1 MQATG
6 ATFCDRMNENVLTAS
21 GGCLSCAAEDVS
33 KADAQPGRKSAG
45 GVLDKKEVLMKKTF
59 IAFGITLALMTGS
72 AWAGEP
78 ETPAAEEIT
87 EVTEISPAV
96 EEITEVADIS
106 LPETEQPQEK
116 ELPAAGEIIENFE
129 VIETRPYEAVDA
141 QVVLFEHQKTGAKV
155 MYIANDDTNRTFDL
169 TFLTHAID
177 DTGLPHVF
185 EHATL
190 DGSEKYPSK
199 TLFFNLIYQTYN
211 TFMNAMTYNRMT
223 TFPVASLSED
233 QLLKYADYYTD
244 SCLHPLIM
252 EDESIFREEA
262 WRYRMA
268 DEESPLTIEGT
279 VYSEMLGAV
288 TTQTQAAG
296 NFLADAFPGSWIRY
310 ESGGNPDVIPEM
322 TYESLKAYHDL
333 YYHPSNCIAYLYG
346 DIEDYAAFLA
356 LLDEAFSP
364 YEKKTFVVEDEQYE
378 PLEESVENSWL
389 FPVEAGSDVTYAS
402 SAYYG
407 ILLPGLADEDELMK
421 IDLLASVL
429 GAESSPLSQALQT
442 ALPYAQLN
450 CYLEMSGPDPVLV
463 FAADHVNEEDGE
475 TFRDVVDQELAE
487 LEKNGIS
494 RELAEAVESSRV
506 LSSRLRREG
515 TSVGVNLIAY
525 LAYNYSLYEDAWS
538 ALTLEQYEEMLADW
552 CLDGTF
558 AELAGEYLT
567 GDQLTVLS
575 VTTPQP
581 GGKEEKDAALAEKL
595 EEVKAGMS
603 DEEKAD
609 VIAASNAVD
618 EMEDTSGLVRS
629 IQAVTVDTLPE
640 EIPQYEIIDE
650 TDETGLRHV
659 ETAVQVSEVGTVE
672 LFLDAKGLS
681 VEDLRWMRL
690 LTDLQGYIDSEK
702 HSRQELAVAQEH
714 YFYSGSVSCDILDEN
729 DAPHPYYTI
738 SWISLTDDLAQ
749 GYDLAYELAF
759 EQALDEAHVSQVS
772 DALQALLANQ
782 KMAITQSPYSVTIF
796 KGFAKN
802 NAVMALNDEV
812 GNLNYYRFLQK
823 TAEDLEKDP
832 ASVIEK
838 LVNVRELLRSSGG
851 AIAAYVGDEE
861 SFEANRALADDF
873 FARFD
878 TDETEAAV
886 YDTGSYPD
894 SYALIVDS
902 AVSYNGYAADYETL
916 GLDGYNAGIDVV
928 TALVTDQ
935 FLYPM
940 LRDQYGAYGAM
951 NNALEDAGIFMFSY
965 RDPNLTETFAVYEQ
979 LPDLLRQYPVDQ
991 EVINGYILST
1001 YSGVALSSGELLD
1014 ALNAVSDYLSGKDP
1028 ARKLAW
1034 MEQIKSVTPETI
1046 ESFADVYQAL
1056 VEKGVLISAG
1066 GSGIIRANSELFDE
1080 IEAPFE
1086 TAGGEEEIT
1095 EAADMMDEA
1104 A

>member
-1 MQATG
+1 M
-6 ATFCDRMNENVLTAS
+6 
-21 GGCLSCAAEDVS
+21 
-33 KADAQPGRKSAG
+33 RKQ
-45 GVLDKKEVLMKKTF
+45 L
-59 IAFGITLALMTGS
+59 ITLGMILAMMMTSVCAPGLEAL
-72 AWAGEP
+72 ADE
-78 ETPAAEEIT
+78 ETT
-87 EVTEISPAV
+87 EVTEV
-96 EEITEVADIS
+96 S
-106 LPETEQPQEK
+106 LPEAEKPLLETEK
-116 ELPAAGEIIENFE
+116 ELPAAGDVIENFE
-129 VIETRPYEAVDA
+129 VLETRPYEAVDA

-199 TLFFNLIYQTYN
+199 SLFFNLIYQTYN
-211 TFMNAMTYNRMT
+211 TFMNAMTYDRMT

-252 EDESIFREEA
+252 DDESIFREEA

-288 TTQTQAAG
+288 TTQTQAAQ

-346 DIEDYAAFLA
+346 DIENYAAFLA

-364 YEKKTFVVEDEQYE
+364 YEKKTFTVEDEQYE
-378 PLEESVENSWL
+378 PLESSAENNWL
-389 FPVEAGSDVTYAS
+389 FPVETGSDTTYAS
-402 SAYYG
+402 TAYYG
-407 ILLPGLADEDELMK
+407 ILMPDLVDEDEMMK
-421 IDLLASVL
+421 LDLLSSVL
-429 GAESSPLSQALQT
+429 GADSSPLSQALQT
-442 ALPYAQLN
+442 ALPYAQLS
-450 CYLEMSGPDPVLV
+450 CYLEMAGPDPVMV
-463 FAADHVNEEDGE
+463 FVADHVNEQDGQI
-475 TFRDVVDQELAE
+475 FRDVVDQELAE

-494 RELAEAVESSRV
+494 RELADAVESSRV

-515 TSVGVNLIAY
+515 TEVGVNLIAY
-525 LAYNYSLYEDAWS
+525 LAYNNAVYEDVWS

-558 AELAGEYLT
+558 AGLTGKYLT
-567 GDQLTVLS
+567 GEQLSVLS
-575 VTTPQP
+575 VTSPQP
-581 GGKEEKDAALAEKL
+581 GGKEEKDAALARKL
-595 EEVKAGMS
+595 EEIKAGMS
-603 DEEKAD
+603 DEEKAA

-618 EMEDTSGLVRS
+618 GMEDNTGLVRS
-629 IQAVTVDTLPE
+629 LQAVTTDTLPE
-640 EIPQYEIIDE
+640 EIPRYEIIDE

-672 LFLDAKGLS
+672 LFLDAEGLS
-681 VEDLRWMRL
+681 VEELRWMRL
-690 LTDLQGYIDSEK
+690 LTELQGYLDSEK
-702 HSRQELAVAQEH
+702 HTRQELAVAQEH
-714 YFYSGSVSCDILDEN
+714 YFYSGSVSYTILNEN
-729 DAPHPYYTI
+729 DQPHPYYTM

-772 DALQALLANQ
+772 DAVQALLADRKNT
-782 KMAITQSPYSVTIF
+782 ITQSPYSVTIY
-796 KGFAKN
+796 KGFARN
-802 NAVMALNDEV
+802 NAVMALNDAV
-812 GNLNYYRFLQK
+812 GNVNYYRFLQK
-823 TAEDLEKDP
+823 AAEELKADP
-832 ASVIEK
+832 ASVIRK
-838 LVNVRELLRSSGG
+838 LTDVRDRLRSSGG
-851 AIAAYVGDEE
+851 AIAVYAGDEE
-861 SFEANRALADDF
+861 SFGANRGFTHEF
-873 FARFD
+873 FSRFD
-878 TDETEAAV
+878 TDEAEASA
-886 YDTGSYPD
+886 YDIGSFPD

-902 AVSYNGYAADYETL
+902 AVSYNGYTADYETL
-916 GLDGYNAGIDVV
+916 GLDGYDAGIDVV

-935 FLYPM
+935 FLYPL

-951 NNALEDAGIFMFSY
+951 NNTFEDAGMYMFSY
-965 RDPNLTETFAVYEQ
+965 RDPNLKETFAVYDQ
-979 LPDLLRQYPVDQ
+979 LPELLREYPVDQ
-991 EVINGYILST
+991 ETVNGYILSV
-1001 YSGVALSSGELLD
+1001 YSGVALSSGELSE
-1014 ALNAVSDYLSGKDP
+1014 ALGALGDYLSGKDP

-1034 MEQIKSVTPETI
+1034 MEQIKAVTPETI
-1046 ESFADVYQAL
+1046 EAFADVYQAL
-1056 VEKGVLISAG
+1056 VEKGVRISAG
-1066 GSGIIRANSELFDE
+1066 GSGVIRANSELFDE
-1080 IEAPFE
+1080 IEAPFG
-1086 TAGGEEEIT
+1086 TAGGAEEEALT